1 MFFIGFELSY
11 RFITTLA
18 CTYVLGAMIIFS
30 FYQIHLYIY
39 NGDENI
45 LNEDK
50 NTIVKLIIGYNRIW
64 IFVFSTIFTIFHKL
78 KIQIILKYFSC
89 IMLCYCIFIF
99 TLIAFT
105 GMLYYLVIFFV
116 LPIIKNFDKINL
128 LTNESCLYYAI
139 FLSFILSKL
148 LSFKCLEKF
157 LSNIGVKD
165 RTEYEIIMKQNNLT
179 IFYINIVITL
189 ILKPLNFE
197 NGLKTIVDAFFYSTT
212 CMGLIF
218 SAKEKANA
226 CEKSPYGELENKL
239 DDNTDDDNWNEEN
252 S

>member
-1 MFFIGFELSY
+1 MCG
-11 RFITTLA
+11 
-18 CTYVLGAMIIFS
+18 VMISFS
-30 FYQIHLYIY
+30 FYQIHLYTY
-39 NGDENI
+39 NSDENM

-50 NTIVKLIIGYNRIW
+50 NKIEKLIIGYNRIW

-78 KIQIILKYFSC
+78 KIQIILRYFSS

-105 GMLYYLVIFFV
+105 GMLYYLVISFA
-116 LPIIKNFDKINL
+116 LPIIKNFDKTNL
-128 LTNESCLYYAI
+128 LTNVSCLYYAI

-157 LSNIGVKD
+157 LSNLGVKD
-165 RTEYEIIMKQNNLT
+165 KTEYEIILKQNNLT

-197 NGLKTIVDAFFYSTT
+197 NGLKIIIDGFFYSTT

-226 CEKSPYGELENKL
+226 CEKLPYGELENKL
-239 DDNTDDDNWNEEN
+239 DDKTDNDSSNEEN